1 MRHAFRPRNRNIEP
15 NETGISTRLRHCCL
29 LGIYLRANFNI
40 PVGARKCELAR
51 VYKSLFEIFR
61 TYTAHSSSTP
71 ANLITFFP
79 PVRSAAFR
87 HVCVAQV
94 SVIWS
99 NGKKKIEWWWWRDG
113 FVESC
118 LVCPYCKIEHNIG
131 LVAIYITE
139 AFTMVLKIMLEITLF
154 RIQCPPLHMTII
166 RLGYT
171 QS

>member
-87 HVCVAQV
+87 HVCVGQV

-99 NGKKKIEWWWWRDG
+99 NGKKKSSDGDEEMDLLNRVWFVLIEKLSITSDWWQFILQKHLRW
-113 FVESC
+113 F
-118 LVCPYCKIEHNIG
+118 
-131 LVAIYITE
+131 
-139 AFTMVLKIMLEITLF
+139 
-154 RIQCPPLHMTII
+154 
-166 RLGYT
+166 
-171 QS
+171 